1 MAQSYVRSEPTNGY
15 RYLDD
20 CHAATPPRADRQSR
34 SLPWDAFALCVV
46 TESAQAAYFEVL
58 ILIDERGP
66 MNISAKRALATGES
80 SGIGFEMACAIWVA
94 TMALASAAAWSAE
107 NDGAARVSRAPVVVE
122 LFQSQ
127 GCSDCPPA
135 QEDLNR
141 LADSPNILALSY
153 GVTYWDHLGW
163 KDSFASP
170 QFTQRQV
177 DYSARNH
184 GIGVAT
190 PQYWINGR
198 QTVLGANT
206 LRVSQLIDQADLS
219 GGPPLSVA
227 GSNLTVGAGDAPR
240 GGADVWLI
248 RYDPR
253 TIQVAIRAGEN
264 GGRTIPHRDVVRQ
277 LIRIGRWS
285 GTPQTIVLPGDAADG
300 LKSAVLVQAGAGGP
314 ILAAT
319 KF

>member
-1 MAQSYVRSEPTNGY
+1 MKA
-15 RYLDD
+15 
-20 CHAATPPRADRQSR
+20 RAI
-34 SLPWDAFALCVV
+34 W
-46 TESAQAAYFEVL
+46 
-58 ILIDERGP
+58 
-66 MNISAKRALATGES
+66 LATG
-80 SGIGFEMACAIWVA
+80 
-94 TMALASAAAWSAE
+94 ALASAAAWSAG
-107 NDGAARVSRAPVVVE
+107 NDGVAGSSRTPVVVE

-135 QEDLNR
+135 QENLNG
-141 LADSPNILALSY
+141 LADRPDVLALSY
-153 GVTYWDHLGW
+153 GVTYWDYLGW
-163 KDSFASP
+163 KDSFASR
-170 QFTQRQV
+170 QFTQRQL

-198 QTVLGANT
+198 QTVLGANP
-206 LRVSQLIDQADLS
+206 LRVSQLIDQADS
-219 GGPPLSVA
+219 SAGPPLSVA
-227 GSNLTVGAGDAPR
+227 GSNLSVGAGVAPPD
-240 GGADVWLI
+240 GADVWLV

-264 GGRTIPHRDVVRQ
+264 GGRTLPHREIVRQ

-285 GTPQTIVLPGDAADG
+285 GMPQTIVLPGDATDG